1 MSLAIASLINTIR
14 RLVTSLLPQ
23 TSSSDS
29 ATGEP
34 LLKMG
39 TPFPLLSLPTDL
51 LRSALFGGTPL
62 HELAP
67 LLTSLRA
74 TNHQMLAFCC
84 AVTGEVY
91 DAVQARALS
100 AVTGFP
106 AWHKRNDQQV
116 AVVPMEEWVTTFIT
130 EARRVWKGRLA
141 YGSTHRTTS
150 AGIWHTASDVVY
162 IVNALGLENGS
173 SVPDDGSIPDD
184 GEYRDEHQELCYTLC
199 SGADMKLCTEGTI
212 FVHVCL
218 ASVAEWFRLHGGW
231 RLDACAAMLF
241 SRACARKMDAGSSWM
256 MNYAY
261 IDALECHALLEE
273 VQAFVLQKI
282 RMGREAELLGAL
294 RRAYGA
300 EWTTMTHDKV
310 FALFTGPGCI
320 AVRLKRGEGSR
331 AVKEDLRTLRTRLL
345 DEVQVEAVQAETV
358 AILTRKLNACLPAT
372 CYR

>member
-1 MSLAIASLINTIR
+1 
-14 RLVTSLLPQ
+14 
-23 TSSSDS
+23 
-29 ATGEP
+29 
-34 LLKMG
+34 MG

-62 HELAP
+62 YELAP
-67 LLTSLRA
+67 RLTSLRA

-106 AWHKRNDQQV
+106 VWHKRNDQQV

-130 EARRVWKGRLA
+130 EARRVWKSRMA
-141 YGSTHRTTS
+141 YGYTGLAGVRHSTRP
-150 AGIWHTASDVVY
+150 ASDVVY
-162 IVNALGLENGS
+162 IVNALGLENRA
-173 SVPDDGSIPDD
+173 SVPDDGSIPDH
-184 GEYRDEHQELCYTLC
+184 GEYRDAHQELCYTLC
-199 SGADMKLCTEGTI
+199 SGADMKLCVDGTI
-212 FVHVCL
+212 LVHVSL
-218 ASVAEWFRLHGGW
+218 ASVAEWFHLHGGW

-256 MNYAY
+256 VNYAH
-261 IDALECHALLEE
+261 INALECHARLEE

-300 EWTTMTHDKV
+300 EWTTMTHGKL
-310 FALFTGPGCI
+310 FALFSGPGSLYAQRRGGCENI
-320 AVRLKRGEGSR
+320 AAR
-331 AVKEDLRTLRTRLL
+331 EDFRTLRTRLL
-345 DEVQVEAVQAETV
+345 DEVQVEAVQEETL
-358 AILTRKLNACLPAT
+358 AILTRKLNACLPAA
-372 CYR
+372 CYRYILPPGNP

>member
-1 MSLAIASLINTIR
+1 MY
-14 RLVTSLLPQ
+14 
-23 TSSSDS
+23 
-29 ATGEP
+29 
-34 LLKMG
+34 
-39 TPFPLLSLPTDL
+39 
-51 LRSALFGGTPL
+51 
-62 HELAP
+62 ELAP

-106 AWHKRNDQQV
+106 VWHKRNDQQV

-130 EARRVWKGRLA
+130 EARRVWKSRMA
-141 YGSTHRTTS
+141 YGYTAHMKP
-150 AGIWHTASDVVY
+150 ASDVVY
-162 IVNALGLENGS
+162 IVNVLGLENGS

-199 SGADMKLCTEGTI
+199 SGADMKLCVDGTI
-212 FVHVCL
+212 LVHVSL
-218 ASVAEWFRLHGGW
+218 ASVAEWFHLHGGW

-256 MNYAY
+256 VNYAH
-261 IDALECHALLEE
+261 IDALECHARLEE

-300 EWTTMTHDKV
+300 EWTTMTHGKL
-310 FALFTGPGCI
+310 FALFTGPGSI
-320 AVRLKRGEGSR
+320 GARLKRGFREDLSC
-331 AVKEDLRTLRTRLL
+331 AVREDLRTLRTRLL

-372 CYR
+372 CYRNFL